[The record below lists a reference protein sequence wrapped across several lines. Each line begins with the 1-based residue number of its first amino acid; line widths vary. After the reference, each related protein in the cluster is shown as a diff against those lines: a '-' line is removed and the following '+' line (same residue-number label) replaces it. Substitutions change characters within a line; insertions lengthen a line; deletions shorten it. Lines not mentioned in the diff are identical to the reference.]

1 MLWLCFAGFGGAV
14 TWALYSLGYLNW
26 NEIMRLDN
34 TGTTIFILFVFA
46 IGFVFSLSNI
56 IWLEKLT
63 SLEYPA
69 LVKQAAQIELDFETR
84 GAKMAYVLWLLPI
97 LGFVGTLIGVMIM
110 SYALGSKISLEK
122 DPIKIVLAIQQAIGG
137 ISTAAF
143 TSVVGMITAAF
154 LALLHTIC
162 RLWYLKLIV
171 NKIGSASHENT

>member
-1 MLWLCFAGFGGAV
+1 
-14 TWALYSLGYLNW
+14 
-26 NEIMRLDN
+26 MRLDN